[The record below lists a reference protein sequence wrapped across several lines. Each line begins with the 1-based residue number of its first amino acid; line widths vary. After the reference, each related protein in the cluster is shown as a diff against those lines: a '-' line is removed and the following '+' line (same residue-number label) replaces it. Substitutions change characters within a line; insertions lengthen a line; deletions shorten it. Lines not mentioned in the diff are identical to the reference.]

1 MKCRPL
7 YPAVGRGNQVR
18 VLNDPVTV
26 TEERPLSIPLY
37 ESKSCCFAVR
47 IRRRGG
53 TDSMRRGEETRILK
67 SGNLLRMA
75 RLNFRVK
82 CNSQPGISAV
92 PVRCLLFGSRH
103 FLWNSPVHMNY
114 TVRGPA
120 GPLIKWQAILLRL
133 SLFPPQIERSYGYS
147 GVGSHSQKRKV

>member
-1 MKCRPL
+1 MKCWPSCR
-7 YPAVGRGNQVR
+7 ADRRGNQVR

-82 CNSQPGISAV
+82 CNSLPEMSAV
-92 PVRCLLFGSRH
+92 SVCCLLF
-103 FLWNSPVHMNY
+103 LE
-114 TVRGPA
+114 A
-120 GPLIKWQAILLRL
+120 GIFYGIRL
-133 SLFPPQIERSYGYS
+133 F
-147 GVGSHSQKRKV
+147 V

>member
-92 PVRCLLFGSRH
+92 PVRCLL
-103 FLWNSPVHMNY
+103 LE
-114 TVRGPA
+114 A
-120 GPLIKWQAILLRL
+120 GIFYGIRL
-133 SLFPPQIERSYGYS
+133 FI
-147 GVGSHSQKRKV
+147 